1 MILLHRRDDTQN
13 MARFY
18 AIEIQPTLFGD
29 VMLVRRWG
37 RIGTKGQSL
46 RDWFEVAPA
55 AKAERRRLVA
65 AKQRRGYR
73 LI

>member
-46 RDWFEVAPA
+46 RDWFEAAPA